1 MNSEVDLSLCNRST
15 SGAPNPIDVHVGN
28 RIRLRRTL
36 LGYSQQFM
44 AKQLGL
50 TFQQVQKYEKG
61 TNRLTVLALMEYAD
75 ALDVHPSVF
84 FDGDLISTHSC
95 ILNPRLIKKNLNM
108 IYKSLSNI
116 EAELTKKQ

>member
-1 MNSEVDLSLCNRST
+1 MHQEEEREFYQRLGRVLRELREKQGLRQS
-15 SGAPNPIDVHVGN
+15 DVAD
-28 RIRLRRTL
+28 
-36 LGYSQQFM
+36 FM
-44 AKQLGL
+44 GV

-108 IYKSLSNI
+108 IYKSLDNI
-116 EAELTKKQ
+116 MIELAKRQ